1 MRGGCYGDERVV
13 GGSPPGT
20 GWTLRSVTGEISEL
34 FLCLCEIRVEYGFC
48 YSPLYIHRT

>member
-34 FLCLCEIRVEYGFC
+34 FLCLCEIRVEYGFF
-48 YSPLYIHRT
+48 YSLLYIHRT